1 MSDTPKDWTINNSS
15 VSSAYLSN
23 VSPISMF
30 FMIFFMMWRGC
41 VCLVYFSFSL
51 NTDSKSS
58 LLMYHVNWQSAPTFS
73 WFLFLR
79 CHLLQN
85 HRNKLEGECLNH
97 FFSLFTFALLSSSLK
112 RSPSQS
118 CYYVN
123 QLRIVSHFCL
133 PGDRCWASWKCK
145 CKYISYSV
153 SKAHFHHILL
163 TF

>member
-1 MSDTPKDWTINNSS
+1 
-15 VSSAYLSN
+15 
-23 VSPISMF
+23 
-30 FMIFFMMWRGC
+30 MMWRGC

-163 TF
+163 TFSLVCLLIIFLYAQKWNWSAPPPTNCFYQIFTRS